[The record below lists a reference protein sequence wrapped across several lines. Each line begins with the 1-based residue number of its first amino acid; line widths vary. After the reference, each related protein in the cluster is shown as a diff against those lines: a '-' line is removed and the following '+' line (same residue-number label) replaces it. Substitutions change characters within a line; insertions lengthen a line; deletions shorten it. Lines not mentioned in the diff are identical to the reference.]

1 VVTSIHRGKDGEV
14 RRGIVKVVGL
24 RDTATNRLGGVFVV
38 AVDNGGRLDP
48 LARATGL
55 AASPSLCTSTATTS
69 PLLWSYWLRW
79 ASVIATHL
87 MCRLLPLIHPLLL
100 HPLLRCLLTVH
111 LAFIAW
117 FGNLVTAIG
126 ILTTVAPGMVGD
138 VLCRTL
144 QELGPLWPRGN
155 SL

>member
-1 VVTSIHRGKDGEV
+1 M
-14 RRGIVKVVGL
+14 KVVGL
-24 RDTATNRLGGVFVV
+24 RDTVTNRLGGVFVI
-38 AVDNGGRLDP
+38 AVNNGGQLDL
-48 LARATGL
+48 LARAMGL
-55 AASPSLCTSTATTS
+55 AVSPSLCMSTAMTS

-79 ASVIATHL
+79 ASIIATHL
-87 MCRLLPLIHPLLL
+87 MCRLLPLIHPLL
-100 HPLLRCLLTVH
+100 HCLLTVH

-117 FGNLVTAIG
+117 FRNPVTAIG
-126 ILTTVAPGMVGD
+126 VLTAVAPGMVGD

>member
-1 VVTSIHRGKDGEV
+1 
-14 RRGIVKVVGL
+14 VKVVGL
-24 RDTATNRLGGVFVV
+24 CDTVTNRLGGVFVV

-55 AASPSLCTSTATTS
+55 AASLSLCMSTATTS

-79 ASVIATHL
+79 ASVMATHL

-111 LAFIAW
+111 LAFITW

-126 ILTTVAPGMVGD
+126 VLTVVAPGMVGD
-138 VLCRTL
+138 VLCREL
-144 QELGPLWPRGN
+144 QELGPFWPRGN